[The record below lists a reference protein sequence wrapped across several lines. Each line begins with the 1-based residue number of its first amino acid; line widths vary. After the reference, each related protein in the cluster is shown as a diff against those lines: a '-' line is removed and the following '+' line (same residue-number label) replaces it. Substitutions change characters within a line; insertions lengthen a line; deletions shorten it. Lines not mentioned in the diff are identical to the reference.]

1 MSKLKYS
8 LGIILAVVLI
18 AAGAAYIYLAH
29 YAPLKPDEAT
39 EVTVWYVNNDKMWQN
54 FAGLA
59 DNYSSG
65 EGKKYGITVKVKAFD
80 TRTELYKDLN
90 KAIEEKSALPDM
102 VVCDT
107 DYAAYMA
114 DKGVLADLSSYFG
127 NWEASSFSEEI
138 AEASSKKDG
147 TLVAVPIAAET
158 EVFMVNTKI
167 FPDISALS
175 SFEKLCSVA
184 DEYYLRNGS
193 SFFTVSDYSSFFR
206 TAAAQLN
213 DDFDAV
219 SPYDTNNKNCKYI
232 YKLLA
237 EAAYNRGFEA
247 SGEDAAKMVGEGK
260 YACAIVSSPEVMRY
274 AYALNADDIEF
285 ATYPC
290 MKDGEPAYVE
300 KVTGIT
306 MTASDSDS
314 ERASAMFIRW
324 LTSTENNSAFVCDS
338 GYIPDAGA
346 AVSVSDY
353 AIYSELQTAMAER
366 RNKSEHYTYE
376 ASAEYSVNSRNF
388 DDILN
393 TIMDS
398 LN

>member
-18 AAGAAYIYLAH
+18 AAGVVYIYFAH

-80 TRTELYKDLN
+80 SRTELYKDLN
-90 KAIEEKSALPDM
+90 KAIEEKGALPDM

-114 DKGVLADLSSYFG
+114 DNGVLADLSSYFG

-138 AEASSKKDG
+138 AEASSKDG

-193 SFFTVSDYSSFFR
+193 SFFTVSDYSFFFR

-324 LTSTENNSAFVCDS
+324 FTSAEVESAFVGDS
-338 GYIPDAGA
+338 GYILPTGA
-346 AVSVSDY
+346 AVSVSDFD
-353 AIYSELQTAMAER
+353 IYSELQTAMAER

>member
-18 AAGAAYIYLAH
+18 AAGAVYIYFAH

-39 EVTVWYVNNDKMWQN
+39 EVTVWYVNNDKMWQD

-80 TRTELYKDLN
+80 SRTELYKDLN
-90 KAIEEKSALPDM
+90 KAIEEKGALPDM

-138 AEASSKKDG
+138 AEASSKDG

-193 SFFTVSDYSSFFR
+193 SFFTVSDYSFFFR

-260 YACAIVSSPEVMRY
+260 YACAIVSSPDVMRH

-324 LTSTENNSAFVCDS
+324 FTSAEVESAFVGDS
-338 GYIPDAGA
+338 GYILPTGA
-346 AVSVSDY
+346 AVSVSDFD
-353 AIYSELQTAMAER
+353 IYSELQTAMAER

>member
-18 AAGAAYIYLAH
+18 AAGVVYIYFAH

-80 TRTELYKDLN
+80 SRTELYKDLN
-90 KAIEEKSALPDM
+90 KAIEEKGSLPDM

-138 AEASSKKDG
+138 AEASSKGG

-193 SFFTVSDYSSFFR
+193 SFFTVSDYSFFFR

-260 YACAIVSSPEVMRY
+260 YACAIVSSPDVMRY

-324 LTSTENNSAFVCDS
+324 FTSAEVESAFVGDS
-338 GYIPDAGA
+338 GYILPTGA
-346 AVSVSDY
+346 AVSVSDFD
-353 AIYSELQTAMAER
+353 IYSELQTAMAER

>member
-18 AAGAAYIYLAH
+18 AAGAAYIYFAH

-80 TRTELYKDLN
+80 SRTELYKDLN

-193 SFFTVSDYSSFFR
+193 SFFTVSDYSFFFR

-290 MKDGEPAYVE
+290 MKDGGPAYVE

>member
-1 MSKLKYS
+1 M
-8 LGIILAVVLI
+8 AVVLI
-18 AAGAAYIYLAH
+18 AAGAVYIYFAH

-80 TRTELYKDLN
+80 SRTELYKDLN
-90 KAIEEKSALPDM
+90 KAIEEKGALPDM

-114 DKGVLADLSSYFG
+114 DKGVLADLNSYFG

-138 AEASSKKDG
+138 AEASSKDG

-193 SFFTVSDYSSFFR
+193 SFFTVSDYSFFFR

-260 YACAIVSSPEVMRY
+260 YACAIVSSPDVMRY

-324 LTSTENNSAFVCDS
+324 FTSAEVESAFVGDS
-338 GYIPDAGA
+338 GYILPTGA
-346 AVSVSDY
+346 AVSVSDFD
-353 AIYSELQTAMAER
+353 IYSELQTAMAER

>member
-18 AAGAAYIYLAH
+18 AAGAVYIYFAH

-80 TRTELYKDLN
+80 SRTELYKDLN
-90 KAIEEKSALPDM
+90 KAIEEKGALPDM

-114 DKGVLADLSSYFG
+114 DEGVLADLSSYFG
-127 NWEASSFSEEI
+127 NWEASSFSKEI
-138 AEASSKKDG
+138 AEASSKDG

-193 SFFTVSDYSSFFR
+193 SFFTVSDYSFFFR

-247 SGEDAAKMVGEGK
+247 SGEDAAKMVAEGK

-274 AYALNADDIEF
+274 AYAINADDIEF

-324 LTSTENNSAFVCDS
+324 FTSAEVESAFVGDS
-338 GYIPDAGA
+338 GYILPTGA
-346 AVSVSDY
+346 AVSVSDFD
-353 AIYSELQTAMAER
+353 IYSELQTAMVER
-366 RNKSEHYTYE
+366 KNKSEHYTYE

>member
-18 AAGAAYIYLAH
+18 AAGVVYIYFAH

-80 TRTELYKDLN
+80 SRTELYKDLN
-90 KAIEEKSALPDM
+90 KAIEEKGALPDM

-138 AEASSKKDG
+138 AEASSKDG

-193 SFFTVSDYSSFFR
+193 SFFTVSDYSFFFR

-260 YACAIVSSPEVMRY
+260 YACAIVSSPDVMRY

-324 LTSTENNSAFVCDS
+324 FTSAEVESAFVGDS
-338 GYIPDAGA
+338 GYILPTGA
-346 AVSVSDY
+346 AVSVSDFD
-353 AIYSELQTAMAER
+353 IYSELQTAMAER
-366 RNKSEHYTYE
+366 KNKSEHYTYE

>member
-18 AAGAAYIYLAH
+18 AAGVVYIYFAH

-80 TRTELYKDLN
+80 SRTELYKDLN
-90 KAIEEKSALPDM
+90 KAIEEKGALPDM

-138 AEASSKKDG
+138 AEASSKDG

-158 EVFMVNTKI
+158 QVFMVNTKI

-184 DEYYLRNGS
+184 DEYYLRNAS
-193 SFFTVSDYSSFFR
+193 SFFTVSDYSFFFR

-274 AYALNADDIEF
+274 AYAINADDIEF

-324 LTSTENNSAFVCDS
+324 FTSAEVESAFVGDS
-338 GYIPDAGA
+338 GYILPTGA
-346 AVSVSDY
+346 AVSVSDFD
-353 AIYSELQTAMAER
+353 IYSELQTAMAER

>member
-18 AAGAAYIYLAH
+18 AAGAAYIYFAH

-80 TRTELYKDLN
+80 SRTELYKDLN

-127 NWEASSFSEEI
+127 NWEASSFTEEI
-138 AEASSKKDG
+138 AEASSKDG

-193 SFFTVSDYSSFFR
+193 SFFTVSDYSFFFR

-290 MKDGEPAYVE
+290 TKDGEPAYVE

-324 LTSTENNSAFVCDS
+324 FTSAEVESAFVGDS
-338 GYIPDAGA
+338 GYILPTGA
-346 AVSVSDY
+346 AVSVSDFD
-353 AIYSELQTAMAER
+353 IYSELQTAMAER

>member
-18 AAGAAYIYLAH
+18 AAGVVYIYFAH

-80 TRTELYKDLN
+80 SRTELYKDLN
-90 KAIEEKSALPDM
+90 KAIEEKGALPDM

-138 AEASSKKDG
+138 AEASSKGG

-193 SFFTVSDYSSFFR
+193 SFFTVSDYSFFFR

-260 YACAIVSSPEVMRY
+260 YACAIVSSPEVMRH

-324 LTSTENNSAFVCDS
+324 FTSAEVESAFVGDS
-338 GYIPDAGA
+338 GYILPTGA
-346 AVSVSDY
+346 AVSVSDFD
-353 AIYSELQTAMAER
+353 IYSELQTAMAER

>member
-18 AAGAAYIYLAH
+18 AAGAVYIYFAP

-80 TRTELYKDLN
+80 SRTELYKDLN
-90 KAIEEKSALPDM
+90 KAIEEKGALPDM

-114 DKGVLADLSSYFG
+114 DEGVLADLSSYFG

-138 AEASSKKDG
+138 AEASSKDG

-193 SFFTVSDYSSFFR
+193 SFFTVSDYSFFFR

-274 AYALNADDIEF
+274 AYAINADDIEF

-324 LTSTENNSAFVCDS
+324 FTSAEVESAFVGDS
-338 GYIPDAGA
+338 GYILPTGA
-346 AVSVSDY
+346 AVSVSDFD
-353 AIYSELQTAMAER
+353 IYSELQTAMAER

>member
-18 AAGAAYIYLAH
+18 AAGAVYIYFAH

-80 TRTELYKDLN
+80 SRTELYKDLN
-90 KAIEEKSALPDM
+90 KAIEEKGALPDM

-138 AEASSKKDG
+138 AEASSKDG

-193 SFFTVSDYSSFFR
+193 SFFTVSDYSFFFR

-274 AYALNADDIEF
+274 AYAINADDIEF

-324 LTSTENNSAFVCDS
+324 FTSAEVESAFIGDS
-338 GYIPDAGA
+338 GYILPTGA
-346 AVSVSDY
+346 AVSVSDFD
-353 AIYSELQTAMAER
+353 IYSELQTAMAER

>member
-18 AAGAAYIYLAH
+18 AAGAVYIYFAH

-80 TRTELYKDLN
+80 SRTELYKDLN
-90 KAIEEKSALPDM
+90 KAIEEKGALPDM

-138 AEASSKKDG
+138 AEASSKDG

-193 SFFTVSDYSSFFR
+193 SFFTVSDYSFFFR

-324 LTSTENNSAFVCDS
+324 FTSAEVESAFVGDS
-338 GYIPDAGA
+338 GYILPTGA
-346 AVSVSDY
+346 AVSVSDFD
-353 AIYSELQTAMAER
+353 IYSELQTAMVER
-366 RNKSEHYTYE
+366 KNKSEHYTYE

>member
-18 AAGAAYIYLAH
+18 AAGAVYIYFAH

-80 TRTELYKDLN
+80 SRTELYKDLN
-90 KAIEEKSALPDM
+90 KAIEEKGALPDM

-138 AEASSKKDG
+138 VEASSKDG

-193 SFFTVSDYSSFFR
+193 SFFTVSDYSFFFR

-260 YACAIVSSPEVMRY
+260 YACAIVSSPDVMRY

-324 LTSTENNSAFVCDS
+324 FTSAEVESAFIGDS
-338 GYIPDAGA
+338 GYILPTGA
-346 AVSVSDY
+346 AVSVSDFD
-353 AIYSELQTAMAER
+353 IYSELQTAMAER

>member
-18 AAGAAYIYLAH
+18 AAGVVYIYFAH

-80 TRTELYKDLN
+80 SRTELYKDLN
-90 KAIEEKSALPDM
+90 KAIEEKGALPDM

-114 DKGVLADLSSYFG
+114 DEGVLADLSSYFG

-138 AEASSKKDG
+138 AEASSKDG

-193 SFFTVSDYSSFFR
+193 SFFTVSDYSFFFR

-324 LTSTENNSAFVCDS
+324 FTSAEVESAFVGDS
-338 GYIPDAGA
+338 GYILPTGA
-346 AVSVSDY
+346 AVSVSDFD
-353 AIYSELQTAMAER
+353 IYSELQTAMAER

>member
-18 AAGAAYIYLAH
+18 AAGAVYIYFAH

-90 KAIEEKSALPDM
+90 KAIEEKGALPDM

-138 AEASSKKDG
+138 AEASSKDG

-193 SFFTVSDYSSFFR
+193 SFFTVSDYSFFFR

-274 AYALNADDIEF
+274 AYAINADDVEF

-324 LTSTENNSAFVCDS
+324 FTSAEVESAFVGDS
-338 GYIPDAGA
+338 GYILPTGA
-346 AVSVSDY
+346 AVSVSDFD
-353 AIYSELQTAMAER
+353 IYSELQTAMAER

>member
-18 AAGAAYIYLAH
+18 AAGAVYIYFAH

-80 TRTELYKDLN
+80 SRTELYKDLN
-90 KAIEEKSALPDM
+90 KAIEEKGALPDM

-114 DKGVLADLSSYFG
+114 DEGVLADLSSYFG

-138 AEASSKKDG
+138 AEASSKDG

-193 SFFTVSDYSSFFR
+193 SFFTVSDYSFFFR

-260 YACAIVSSPEVMRY
+260 YACAIVSSPDVMRH

-324 LTSTENNSAFVCDS
+324 FTSAEVESAFVGDS
-338 GYIPDAGA
+338 GYILPTGA
-346 AVSVSDY
+346 AVSVSDFD
-353 AIYSELQTAMAER
+353 IYSELQTAMAER
-366 RNKSEHYTYE
+366 KNKSEHYTYE

>member
-18 AAGAAYIYLAH
+18 AAGAAYIYFAH

-80 TRTELYKDLN
+80 SRTELYKDLN

-127 NWEASSFSEEI
+127 NWEASSFTEEI
-138 AEASSKKDG
+138 AEASSKDG

-193 SFFTVSDYSSFFR
+193 SFFTVSDYSFFFR

-324 LTSTENNSAFVCDS
+324 FTSAEVESAFVGDS
-338 GYIPDAGA
+338 GYILPTGA
-346 AVSVSDY
+346 AVSVSDFD
-353 AIYSELQTAMAER
+353 IYSELQTAMAER

>member
-18 AAGAAYIYLAH
+18 AAGAVYIYFAH

-80 TRTELYKDLN
+80 SRTELYKDLN
-90 KAIEEKSALPDM
+90 KAIEEKGALPDM

-138 AEASSKKDG
+138 AEASSKDG

-193 SFFTVSDYSSFFR
+193 SFFTVSDYSFFFR

-274 AYALNADDIEF
+274 AYAINADDVEF

-324 LTSTENNSAFVCDS
+324 FTSAEVESAFVGDS
-338 GYIPDAGA
+338 GYILPTGA
-346 AVSVSDY
+346 AVSVSDFD
-353 AIYSELQTAMAER
+353 IYSELQTAMAER

-376 ASAEYSVNSRNF
+376 ANAEYSVNSRNF

>member
-18 AAGAAYIYLAH
+18 AAGAVYIYFAH

-80 TRTELYKDLN
+80 SRTELYKDLN
-90 KAIEEKSALPDM
+90 KAIEEKGALPDM

-138 AEASSKKDG
+138 AEASSKDG
-147 TLVAVPIAAET
+147 TLVAVPIAAEAQ
-158 EVFMVNTKI
+158 VFMVNTKI

-193 SFFTVSDYSSFFR
+193 SFFTVSDYSFFFR

-324 LTSTENNSAFVCDS
+324 FTSAEVESAFIGDS
-338 GYIPDAGA
+338 GYILPTGA
-346 AVSVSDY
+346 AVSVSDFD
-353 AIYSELQTAMAER
+353 IYSELQTAMAER

>member
-18 AAGAAYIYLAH
+18 AAGAVYIYFAH

-80 TRTELYKDLN
+80 SRTELYKDLN
-90 KAIEEKSALPDM
+90 KAIEEKGALPDM

-114 DKGVLADLSSYFG
+114 DEGVLADLSSYFG

-138 AEASSKKDG
+138 AEASSKDG

-193 SFFTVSDYSSFFR
+193 SFFTVSDYSFFFR

-260 YACAIVSSPEVMRY
+260 YACAIVSSPDVMRH

-324 LTSTENNSAFVCDS
+324 FTSAEVESAFVGDS
-338 GYIPDAGA
+338 GYILPTGA
-346 AVSVSDY
+346 AVSVSDFD
-353 AIYSELQTAMAER
+353 IYSELQTAMAER

>member
-18 AAGAAYIYLAH
+18 AAGAVYIYFAH

-80 TRTELYKDLN
+80 SRTELYKDLN
-90 KAIEEKSALPDM
+90 KAIEEKGALPDM

-138 AEASSKKDG
+138 AEASSKDG
-147 TLVAVPIAAET
+147 TLVTVPIAAET
-158 EVFMVNTKI
+158 QVFMVNTKI

-193 SFFTVSDYSSFFR
+193 SFFTVSDYSFFFR

-260 YACAIVSSPEVMRY
+260 YACAIVSSPDVMRY
-274 AYALNADDIEF
+274 AYAINADDIEF

-324 LTSTENNSAFVCDS
+324 FTSAEVESAFVGDS
-338 GYIPDAGA
+338 GYILPTGA
-346 AVSVSDY
+346 AVSVSDFD
-353 AIYSELQTAMAER
+353 IYSELQTAMAER

>member
-18 AAGAAYIYLAH
+18 AAGAVYIYFAH

-80 TRTELYKDLN
+80 SRTELYKDLN
-90 KAIEEKSALPDM
+90 KAIEEKGALPDM

-138 AEASSKKDG
+138 AEASSKDG
-147 TLVAVPIAAET
+147 TLVET

-193 SFFTVSDYSSFFR
+193 SFFTVSDYSFFFR

-260 YACAIVSSPEVMRY
+260 YACAIVSSPDVMRY

-324 LTSTENNSAFVCDS
+324 FTSAEVESAFVGDS
-338 GYIPDAGA
+338 GYILPTGA
-346 AVSVSDY
+346 AVSVSDFD
-353 AIYSELQTAMAER
+353 IYSELQTAMAER

>member
-1 MSKLKYS
+1 
-8 LGIILAVVLI
+8 
-18 AAGAAYIYLAH
+18 
-29 YAPLKPDEAT
+29 
-39 EVTVWYVNNDKMWQN
+39 
-54 FAGLA
+54 
-59 DNYSSG
+59 
-65 EGKKYGITVKVKAFD
+65 
-80 TRTELYKDLN
+80 
-90 KAIEEKSALPDM
+90 
-102 VVCDT
+102 
-107 DYAAYMA
+107 
-114 DKGVLADLSSYFG
+114 
-127 NWEASSFSEEI
+127 
-138 AEASSKKDG
+138 
-147 TLVAVPIAAET
+147 
-158 EVFMVNTKI
+158 MVNTKI

-193 SFFTVSDYSSFFR
+193 SFFTVSDYSFFFR

-274 AYALNADDIEF
+274 AYAINADDIEF

-324 LTSTENNSAFVCDS
+324 FTSAEVESAFVGDS
-338 GYIPDAGA
+338 GYILPTGA
-346 AVSVSDY
+346 AVSVSDFD
-353 AIYSELQTAMAER
+353 IYSELQTAMAER

>member
-18 AAGAAYIYLAH
+18 AAGVVYIYFAH

-80 TRTELYKDLN
+80 SRTELYKDLN
-90 KAIEEKSALPDM
+90 KAIEEKGALPDM
-102 VVCDT
+102 VVCDA

-138 AEASSKKDG
+138 AEASSKDG

-193 SFFTVSDYSSFFR
+193 SFFTVSDYSFFFR

-324 LTSTENNSAFVCDS
+324 FTSAEVESAFVGDS
-338 GYIPDAGA
+338 GYILPTGA
-346 AVSVSDY
+346 AVSVSDFD
-353 AIYSELQTAMAER
+353 IYSELQTALAER

>member
-18 AAGAAYIYLAH
+18 AAGVVYIYFAH

-80 TRTELYKDLN
+80 SRTELYKDLN
-90 KAIEEKSALPDM
+90 KAIEEKGALPDM

-114 DKGVLADLSSYFG
+114 DNGVLADLSSYFG

-138 AEASSKKDG
+138 AEASSKDG

-158 EVFMVNTKI
+158 QVFMVNTKI

-193 SFFTVSDYSSFFR
+193 SFFTVSDYSFFFR

-274 AYALNADDIEF
+274 AYAINADDIEF

-324 LTSTENNSAFVCDS
+324 FTSAEVESAFVGDS
-338 GYIPDAGA
+338 GYILPTGA
-346 AVSVSDY
+346 AVSVSDFD
-353 AIYSELQTAMAER
+353 IYSELQTAMAER

>member
-18 AAGAAYIYLAH
+18 AAGAVYIYFAH

-80 TRTELYKDLN
+80 SRTELHKDLN
-90 KAIEEKSALPDM
+90 KAIEEKGALPDM

-114 DKGVLADLSSYFG
+114 DEGVLADLSSYFG

-138 AEASSKKDG
+138 AEASSKDG

-193 SFFTVSDYSSFFR
+193 SFFTVSDYSFFFR

-274 AYALNADDIEF
+274 AYAINADDIEF

-324 LTSTENNSAFVCDS
+324 FTSAEVESAFVGDS
-338 GYIPDAGA
+338 GYILPTGA
-346 AVSVSDY
+346 AVSVSDFD
-353 AIYSELQTAMAER
+353 IYSELQTAMAER

>member
-18 AAGAAYIYLAH
+18 AAGAVYIYFAH

-80 TRTELYKDLN
+80 SRTELYKDLN
-90 KAIEEKSALPDM
+90 KAIEEKGALPDM

-138 AEASSKKDG
+138 AEASSKGG

-193 SFFTVSDYSSFFR
+193 SFFTVSDYSFFFR

-274 AYALNADDIEF
+274 AYAINADDIEF

-324 LTSTENNSAFVCDS
+324 FTSAEVESAFIGDS
-338 GYIPDAGA
+338 GYILPTGA
-346 AVSVSDY
+346 AVSVSDFD
-353 AIYSELQTAMAER
+353 IYSELQTAMAER
-366 RNKSEHYTYE
+366 RNKSEHYTCE

>member
-18 AAGAAYIYLAH
+18 AAGVVYIYFAH

-80 TRTELYKDLN
+80 SRTELYKDLN
-90 KAIEEKSALPDM
+90 KAIEEKGSLPDM

-138 AEASSKKDG
+138 AEASSKDG

-193 SFFTVSDYSSFFR
+193 SFFTVSDYSFFFR

-260 YACAIVSSPEVMRY
+260 YACAIVSSPDVMRY

-324 LTSTENNSAFVCDS
+324 FTSAEVESAFVGDS
-338 GYIPDAGA
+338 GYILPTGA
-346 AVSVSDY
+346 AVSVSDFD
-353 AIYSELQTAMAER
+353 IYSELQTAMAER

>member
-18 AAGAAYIYLAH
+18 AAGVVYIYFAH

-80 TRTELYKDLN
+80 SRTELYKDLN
-90 KAIEEKSALPDM
+90 KAIEEKGSLPDM

-114 DKGVLADLSSYFG
+114 DEGVLADLSSYFG

-138 AEASSKKDG
+138 AEASSKDG

-193 SFFTVSDYSSFFR
+193 SFFTVSDYSFFFR

-324 LTSTENNSAFVCDS
+324 FTSAEVESAFVGDS
-338 GYIPDAGA
+338 GYILPTGA
-346 AVSVSDY
+346 AVSVSDFD
-353 AIYSELQTAMAER
+353 IYSELQTAMAER

>member
-18 AAGAAYIYLAH
+18 AAGAVYIYFAH

-80 TRTELYKDLN
+80 SRTELYKDLN
-90 KAIEEKSALPDM
+90 KAIEEKGALPDM

-138 AEASSKKDG
+138 AEASSKDG

-158 EVFMVNTKI
+158 QVFMVNTKI

-193 SFFTVSDYSSFFR
+193 SFFTVSDYSFFFR

-274 AYALNADDIEF
+274 AYAINADDIEF

-324 LTSTENNSAFVCDS
+324 FTSAEVESAFVGDS
-338 GYIPDAGA
+338 GYILPTGA
-346 AVSVSDY
+346 AVSVSDFD
-353 AIYSELQTAMAER
+353 IYSELQTAMAER

>member
-18 AAGAAYIYLAH
+18 AAGAVYIYFAH

-80 TRTELYKDLN
+80 SRTELYKDLN
-90 KAIEEKSALPDM
+90 KAIEEKGALPDM

-127 NWEASSFSEEI
+127 KWEASSFSEEI
-138 AEASSKKDG
+138 AEASSKDG

-193 SFFTVSDYSSFFR
+193 SFFTVSDYSFFFR

-274 AYALNADDIEF
+274 AYAINADDIEF

-324 LTSTENNSAFVCDS
+324 FTSAEVESAFVGDS
-338 GYIPDAGA
+338 GYILPTGA
-346 AVSVSDY
+346 AVSVSDFD
-353 AIYSELQTAMAER
+353 IYSELQTAMAER

>member
-18 AAGAAYIYLAH
+18 AAGAVYIYFAH

-80 TRTELYKDLN
+80 SRTELYKDLN
-90 KAIEEKSALPDM
+90 KAIEEKGALPDM

-127 NWEASSFSEEI
+127 NWEASYFSEEI
-138 AEASSKKDG
+138 AEASSKDG
-147 TLVAVPIAAET
+147 ILVAVPIAAET

-193 SFFTVSDYSSFFR
+193 SFFTVSDYSFFFR

-260 YACAIVSSPEVMRY
+260 YACAIVSSPDVMRY

-324 LTSTENNSAFVCDS
+324 FTSAEVESAFVGDS
-338 GYIPDAGA
+338 GYILPTGA
-346 AVSVSDY
+346 AVSVSDFD
-353 AIYSELQTAMAER
+353 IYSELQTAMAER
-366 RNKSEHYTYE
+366 KNKSEHYTYE

>member
-18 AAGAAYIYLAH
+18 AAGAVYIYFAH

-80 TRTELYKDLN
+80 SRTELYKDLN
-90 KAIEEKSALPDM
+90 KAIEEKGALPDM

-138 AEASSKKDG
+138 AEASSKDG

-193 SFFTVSDYSSFFR
+193 SFFTVSDYSFFFR

-260 YACAIVSSPEVMRY
+260 YACAIVTSPEVMRY
-274 AYALNADDIEF
+274 AYAINSDDIEF

-324 LTSTENNSAFVCDS
+324 FTSDEVESAFVGDS
-338 GYIPDAGA
+338 GYILPTGA
-346 AVSVSDY
+346 AVSVSDFD
-353 AIYSELQTAMAER
+353 IYSELQTAMAER

>member
-18 AAGAAYIYLAH
+18 AAGAVYIYFAH

-80 TRTELYKDLN
+80 SRTELYKDLN
-90 KAIEEKSALPDM
+90 KAIEEKGALPDM

-138 AEASSKKDG
+138 AEASSKDG

-158 EVFMVNTKI
+158 QVFMVNTKI

-193 SFFTVSDYSSFFR
+193 SFFTVSDYSFFFR

-274 AYALNADDIEF
+274 AYAINADDVEF

-324 LTSTENNSAFVCDS
+324 FTSAEVESAFVGDS
-338 GYIPDAGA
+338 GYILPTGA
-346 AVSVSDY
+346 AVSVSDFD
-353 AIYSELQTAMAER
+353 IYSELQTAMAER